1 MTQSATGSTFRSGLA
16 APSGTC
22 SRCGCASAGRHF
34 CPSCHHL
41 LRQALSDGVWW
52 ICIGQAALLG
62 VLIVF
67 VLMVFGQ
74 RVRPGDPI
82 AATWPWP
89 GIHLPTWAS
98 WMALA
103 LVAGLVVTGL
113 ATFATILVLD
123 VPRMLR
129 GQSRQKLAMADI
141 DLALHNAAAVLAPP
155 TEQLAGEPVNIR
167 QALRCGAGRFL
178 RGVVRVA
185 AGSRVLM
192 LSVSR
197 ASSARV
203 RAWAPVV
210 GRALAAGGRGVAKAA
225 KAVANLRPRRKQHYN
240 PLEIHARTSTPTS
253 NVQYVHRSAMSAA
266 AALHAEDIRQ
276 TVADN
281 LATARRREQ
290 AVARQRETA
299 AVAPAS
305 TDAAEVPAGVS
316 RLGIV
321 PAGDDVTHCNED
333 TSADTASTQA
343 PDPPPVK
350 DRGEAPAKPSS
361 HPHQPP
367 VEPSTSAGSDLPD
380 LPDVPGDALPDF
392 DTGVIGSLPIPDFSE
407 VVEPPR
413 AGKSSISIDAA
424 PPDESTQTTDKESDT
439 KEGERPAVESTIA
452 SADDIE
458 LLPPEDTPEETA
470 DDQAGLGDIE
480 LLPEE
485 PVDLGPPIWAR
496 TDWTKLSELQP
507 DSDPAGLPDDGAAIT
522 SQDLDNAGDMSS
534 QKAPGTPPEP
544 AEAVGGSSDAPEA
557 ETDPE
562 TRASQDRPLPD
573 PRAARAFWRARAK
586 RMGPRPEGEG
596 SGEESSQATE
606 IKDIE
611 AEEPATQEYPPVVGN
626 TGQSTSSEPDPSA
639 RPVVQCPS
647 CGRRKPSPGEGKYR
661 CSDCSHVLVIGPD
674 GTLVVSRCPECGKER
689 PFPGAGKYRCAE
701 CRHVFEL
708 DAIGN
713 VV

>member
-1 MTQSATGSTFRSGLA
+1 
-16 APSGTC
+16 
-22 SRCGCASAGRHF
+22 
-34 CPSCHHL
+34 
-41 LRQALSDGVWW
+41 VWW

-89 GIHLPTWAS
+89 GIHLPAWAS
-98 WMALA
+98 WMAIV

-129 GQSRQKLAMADI
+129 GQTRQKLAMADI

-155 TEQLAGEPVNIR
+155 AEQLAGEPVNIR
-167 QALRCGAGRFL
+167 QALGRGATCFL

-192 LSVSR
+192 VAASRVSASR
-197 ASSARV
+197 A

-225 KAVANLRPRRKQHYN
+225 KAVANLRPRRKQQYN
-240 PLEIHARTSTPTS
+240 PLEIHARTATPTS
-253 NVQYVHRSAMSAA
+253 NVQYVQRSAMSAA

-281 LATARRREQ
+281 LAAARRREQ
-290 AVARQRETA
+290 AVARQREPA
-299 AVAPAS
+299 AVAPTTTPP
-305 TDAAEVPAGVS
+305 TDAPDVPAGVP

-321 PAGDDVTHCNED
+321 PAGDNLTTDSVD
-333 TSADTASTQA
+333 TSRPESGGQA
-343 PDPPPVK
+343 VAPSPVEDRCEPPPT
-350 DRGEAPAKPSS
+350 PS
-361 HPHQPP
+361 PQPQQPP
-367 VEPSTSAGSDLPD
+367 AQPPAEPSTPAGSDLPD
-380 LPDVPGDALPDF
+380 VPDDALPDF
-392 DTGVIGSLPIPDFSE
+392 GLGVVGSLPIPDFSE
-407 VVEPPR
+407 VVEPSR
-413 AGKSSISIDAA
+413 GGKESISVDA
-424 PPDESTQTTDKESDT
+424 PSPEDTTQTTEVEPDT
-439 KEGERPAVESTIA
+439 ETRERPAVESTIA

-458 LLPPEDTPEETA
+458 LLPPEDMPEEA
-470 DDQAGLGDIE
+470 DDGDASPGDIE

-485 PVDLGPPIWAR
+485 SVDLGPPSWAR

-507 DSDPAGLPDDGAAIT
+507 DEQPADPSNDETEAVSEDTDRKEDRAIGEARQT
-522 SQDLDNAGDMSS
+522 SAEPPETGGESSEDIEPAPTTQPKPSQDH
-534 QKAPGTPPEP
+534 
-544 AEAVGGSSDAPEA
+544 
-557 ETDPE
+557 
-562 TRASQDRPLPD
+562 RLPD

-586 RMGPRPEGEG
+586 QTPPDSCSPDSAAKPVPTEPEQSQSSTREEVTEAHAGHRPPDSVAEAHTKPA
-596 SGEESSQATE
+596 QAAAPT
-606 IKDIE
+606 
-611 AEEPATQEYPPVVGN
+611 PPQSAPTN
-626 TGQSTSSEPDPSA
+626 TEPDPDPSP

-647 CGRRKPSPGEGKYR
+647 CGRRKPSPGEGRYR
-661 CSDCSHVLVIGPD
+661 CSQCSHVLVIGPD
-674 GTLVVSRCPECGKER
+674 GRLVVSRCPECGKER

-701 CRHVFEL
+701 CRHIFEL

-713 VV
+713 VM